1 VWNADIERVRGDIA
15 AAADWAAAE
24 AAYRSSLAIARRQR
38 AGLFMC
44 KGALSLALLLQSRNR
59 QEEGYAVLKECLAQ
73 LNEGD
78 DVIVVREARALMREM
93 AGSQQV

>member
-1 VWNADIERVRGDIA
+1 
-15 AAADWAAAE
+15 
-24 AAYRSSLAIARRQR
+24 
-38 AGLFMC
+38 
-44 KGALSLALLLQSRNR
+44 
-59 QEEGYAVLKECLAQ
+59 VLKECLAQ